1 MGVVDIPVV
10 AQRQI
15 PMVQT
20 VQKTIEIPQLQYID
34 KVVDVPVVQ
43 VVQVPQVQ
51 VVEKT
56 VEIPQLQIVEKIVE
70 IPEIQTVQGT
80 QTSESL
86 APHLSARWHRR
97 KLWRS
102 WRSERLFPQNPH
114 HPCSSRHQSWKL
126 LPLPL
131 WSTWRRHPRSRMHLL
146 QPLPSLS
153 TWLQHPPLLTL
164 LQ

>member
-1 MGVVDIPVV
+1 MG
-10 AQRQI
+10 
-15 PMVQT
+15 T
-20 VQKTIEIPQLQYID
+20 VQKTIEIPQMQYID

-43 VVQVPQVQ
+43 VMQVPQVQ

-56 VEIPQLQIVEKIVE
+56 VEIPQLQIVEK
-70 IPEIQTVQGT
+70 
-80 QTSESL
+80 SL
-86 APHLSARWHRR
+86 RSQRSRQSRAPRLLRVWAPHLSARWHRR

-146 QPLPSLS
+146 HPLPSLS

>member
-1 MGVVDIPVV
+1 MGVQTVQKTVEVPQLQFIDKVVDIPVE

-56 VEIPQLQIVEKIVE
+56 VEIPQSSQLRQCRS
-70 IPEIQTVQGT
+70 PRRQSPPPQCCRQLMGRFPPRTGR
-80 QTSESL
+80 SL
-86 APHLSARWHRR
+86 AYEMTQFVLLLNGIWFNNQ
-97 KLWRS
+97 RS
-102 WRSERLFPQNPH
+102 
-114 HPCSSRHQSWKL
+114 K
-126 LPLPL
+126 
-131 WSTWRRHPRSRMHLL
+131 
-146 QPLPSLS
+146 
-153 TWLQHPPLLTL
+153 
-164 LQ
+164 

>member
-1 MGVVDIPVV
+1 MG
-10 AQRQI
+10 
-15 PMVQT
+15 
-20 VQKTIEIPQLQYID
+20 LQYVD

-86 APHLSARWHRR
+86 GTAPVRQVAPA
-97 KLWRS
+97 
-102 WRSERLFPQNPH
+102 EIVEVVEIGA
-114 HPCSSRHQSWKL
+114 
-126 LPLPL
+126 PLPNSL
-131 WSTWRRHPRSRMHLL
+131 PNSDSANRHRANRHRHSADRHGANRYRH
-146 QPLPSLS
+146 SADR
-153 TWLQHPPLLTL
+153 H
-164 LQ
+164 

>member
-1 MGVVDIPVV
+1 MGVPQVQFIDKVVDIPVV

-20 VQKTIEIPQLQYID
+20 VQKTIEIPQLQYVD

-86 APHLSARWHRR
+86 GTAPVRQVAQA
-97 KLWRS
+97 
-102 WRSERLFPQNPH
+102 EIVEVVEIGA
-114 HPCSSRHQSWKL
+114 
-126 LPLPL
+126 PLPAESAPPMFVTAPVL
-131 WSTWRRHPRSRMHLL
+131 EAPPAVVEYV
-146 QPLPSLS
+146 QPAPVVSM
-153 TWLQHPPLLTL
+153 WLQHPPLLTR

>member
-43 VVQVPQVQ
+43 VVQVPRLQV
-51 VVEKT
+51 
-56 VEIPQLQIVEKIVE
+56 VEKIVE
-70 IPEIQTVQGT
+70 VPEIQTVQGT

-86 APHLSARWHRR
+86 GTAPVRQVAQA
-97 KLWRS
+97 
-102 WRSERLFPQNPH
+102 EIVEVVEMGA
-114 HPCSSRHQSWKL
+114 
-126 LPLPL
+126 PLPAESAPPMFVTAPVL
-131 WSTWRRHPRSRMHLL
+131 EAPPAVVEYVQPAPVVEYVAPAPAVTFAHATAAPVVEYWL
-146 QPLPSLS
+146 QPR
-153 TWLQHPPLLTL
+153 PLLTR

>member
-1 MGVVDIPVV
+1 MVQTVQKTVEVPQLQFIDKVVDIPVV

-20 VQKTIEIPQLQYID
+20 VQKTIEIPQLQYVD

-86 APHLSARWHRR
+86 GTAPVRQVAPAGICGGGRDRSASARRIRTTHVRHCT
-97 KLWRS
+97 
-102 WRSERLFPQNPH
+102 RLG
-114 HPCSSRHQSWKL
+114 SSS
-126 LPLPL
+126 
-131 WSTWRRHPRSRMHLL
+131 SC
-146 QPLPSLS
+146 
-153 TWLQHPPLLTL
+153 
-164 LQ
+164 

>member
-20 VQKTIEIPQLQYID
+20 VQKTIEIPQMQYID

-43 VVQVPQVQ
+43 VMQVPQVQ

-56 VEIPQLQIVEKIVE
+56 VE

-86 APHLSARWHRR
+86 GTAPVRQVAQA
-97 KLWRS
+97 
-102 WRSERLFPQNPH
+102 EIVEVVEMGA
-114 HPCSSRHQSWKL
+114 
-126 LPLPL
+126 PLPAE
-131 WSTWRRHPRSRMHLL
+131 SA
-146 QPLPSLS
+146 
-153 TWLQHPPLLTL
+153 PPMFVTAPVLE
-164 LQ
+164 